1 MRLFIKEV
9 KLMSQNS
16 KQKNKRSQL
25 FIFSI
30 GIIAFGLLFSPF
42 PGQLKATNVDAEEAA
57 DVLKKVAP
65 SVVKVEV
72 ADGLKRVATGVVI
85 DREGSIVTTALISP
99 RQEKITVKANDG
111 RTYEAKYAG
120 FDPVT
125 RLALLQIKE
134 KGLPPLAM
142 ASSKEAVAGAWVAV
156 ISISPED
163 TPAITQ
169 GIISSVSEDRLRL
182 NVSVLPGASGSPVVN
197 RKGEMLGLLRGPYA
211 EGGPVVFEFRER
223 EVVGSGYV
231 LGRGETPAS
240 GLALAVPVELVK
252 KIAAEI
258 REKGRTER
266 GWLGVSLEED
276 SNGRVRVTNVIR
288 KSPAEEAGLRE
299 GDVIL
304 KINGREVRDG
314 DYLAREIRNHRPGEE
329 VRLEI
334 ERNGKTQ
341 EIKAKLGAYPEEE
354 ARRELELRLPEF
366 FRSWPAVPPER
377 PARPSEWPRIL
388 ERRRF
393 IGIYPEEIGSELA
406 NYFGVKEGRG
416 LLVTRIE
423 KDSPA
428 ERAGVKVGD
437 VIVRA
442 DGQTVET
449 VDQLSSLIQRKKK
462 GDKVQLE
469 IVRDRKPLSLEV
481 EIEEEERG
489 LSFSAPEW
497 NKFWS
502 DLERQSQQLQEGMR
516 KIQQEQSARVKEN
529 WKRIT
534 EEMERWKQEYS
545 LRLKEYQEK
554 AKEYQEKIKEMAK
567 KKLIVC

>member
-1 MRLFIKEV
+1 MKLFIKEV
-9 KLMSQNS
+9 KLMSQKS

-42 PGQLKATNVDAEEAA
+42 PGQLKASNVDAEEAA

-288 KSPAEEAGLRE
+288 KSPAEQAGLRE

-304 KINGREVRDG
+304 KIDGREVRDG

-354 ARRELELRLPEF
+354 ARRELELWLPEF

-481 EIEEEERG
+481 EIKEEERG
-489 LSFSAPEW
+489 LNFNTPEW

-502 DLERQSQQLQEGMR
+502 ELERQSQQLQERMR

-567 KKLIVC
+567 KRLIVC

>member
-276 SNGRVRVTNVIR
+276 SNGRVRVTNVIK

-502 DLERQSQQLQEGMR
+502 DLERQSQQLQERMR

>member
-1 MRLFIKEV
+1 
-9 KLMSQNS
+9 MSQKS

-42 PGQLKATNVDAEEAA
+42 PGQLKASNVDAEEAA

-288 KSPAEEAGLRE
+288 KSPAEQAGLRE

-304 KINGREVRDG
+304 KIDGREVRDG

-354 ARRELELRLPEF
+354 ARRELELWLPEF

-481 EIEEEERG
+481 EIKEEERG
-489 LSFSAPEW
+489 LNFNTPEW

-502 DLERQSQQLQEGMR
+502 ELERQSQQLQERMR

-567 KKLIVC
+567 KRLIVC

>member
-276 SNGRVRVTNVIR
+276 SNGRVRVTNVIK

-502 DLERQSQQLQEGMR
+502 DLERQSQQLQERMR

-534 EEMERWKQEYS
+534 EEMERWKQEFS